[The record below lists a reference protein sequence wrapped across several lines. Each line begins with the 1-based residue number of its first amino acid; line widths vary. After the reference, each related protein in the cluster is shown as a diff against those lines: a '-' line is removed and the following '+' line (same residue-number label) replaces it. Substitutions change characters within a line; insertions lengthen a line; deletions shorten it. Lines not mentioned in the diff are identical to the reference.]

1 MLLVAIIMKICIII
15 GTRPEI
21 IKGCSLIRLCEQK
34 KLDYFIIHTGQ
45 HYSPEMDAIFF
56 KELKLPKPGYN
67 LKIGSSSHGAQTGAM
82 LEKIEKILM
91 KEKPSVVLVIGDTN
105 SVLAGALA
113 ASKLHIK
120 VGHIEAG
127 LRSYD
132 KDMAE
137 EQNRVVTDHLS
148 DFLFAP
154 SENAAKILENEG
166 IAKNKV
172 FMVGNTI
179 VDAVYQNM
187 EIANKSINILKR
199 YNVEKGKYIVATAHR
214 PENVDN
220 NTRLSKII
228 LGLNKVNQAIN
239 MPVIFPIHPR
249 TRKRLE
255 EFAIKVNDGIKII
268 EPIGYLE
275 FLQLMQNAQLIIT
288 DSGGIQE
295 ESSILKVPC
304 ITIRDNTERP
314 ETLEIGSN
322 KLAGVEP
329 ENILQR
335 SLEMISSKRDWT
347 TPYGDGKSAEYILDV
362 LIEKFK

>member
-1 MLLVAIIMKICIII
+1 MKICIIL

-21 IKGCSLIRLCEQK
+21 IKGCSIIRLCEQK
-34 KLDYFIIHTGQ
+34 KLNYFIIHTGQ
-45 HYSPEMDAIFF
+45 HYSYEMDAIFF
-56 KELKLPKPGYN
+56 EELKLLKPKYN
-67 LKIGSSSHGAQTGAM
+67 LKVGSTSHGAQTGAM

-91 KEKPSVVLVIGDTN
+91 KEKPSIVLVIGDTN

-120 VGHIEAG
+120 VGHIESG

-132 KDMAE
+132 RDMAE

-154 SENAAKILENEG
+154 TKVSAELLLKEG
-166 IAKNKV
+166 IPKEKI
-172 FMVGNTI
+172 FIVGNTV
-179 VDAVYQNM
+179 VDAVYQNT
-187 EIANKSINILKR
+187 EIANKTLNILKKF
-199 YNVEKGKYIVATAHR
+199 NLEKGKYIVATAHR

-220 NTRLSKII
+220 NTRLNKII
-228 LGLNKVNQAIN
+228 LGLNKVNQKTN
-239 MPVIFPIHPR
+239 MLIIFPIHPR
-249 TRKRLE
+249 TKNRLE
-255 EFAIKVNDGIKII
+255 QFNIKISDGIKITD
-268 EPIGYLE
+268 PVGYLE
-275 FLQLMQNAQLIIT
+275 FLQLLQNAQLVIT

-295 ESSILKVPC
+295 ETSILKVPC
-304 ITIRDNTERP
+304 VTIRDNTERP

-329 ENILQR
+329 ENVLR
-335 SLEMISSKRDWT
+335 NSLEMIGSKRDWI
-347 TPYGDGKSAEYILDV
+347 TPYGDGKSAEYILNI